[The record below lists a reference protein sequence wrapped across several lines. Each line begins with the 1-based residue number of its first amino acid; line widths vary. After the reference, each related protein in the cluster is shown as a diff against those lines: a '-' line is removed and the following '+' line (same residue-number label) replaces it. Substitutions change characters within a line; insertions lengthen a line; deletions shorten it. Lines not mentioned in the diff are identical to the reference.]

1 MGDDDDEHLA
11 KSSEVESYLEK
22 IWETFFIESK
32 IRVIRRYTQTSKV
45 MKGLVQL
52 IYAFICL
59 ALDLERDFNFD
70 NLLGLTEQPN
80 VKVEEV

>member
-1 MGDDDDEHLA
+1 M
-11 KSSEVESYLEK
+11 SYLEK

-32 IRVIRRYTQTSKV
+32 IRVIRRFMQTNKL

-59 ALDLERDFNFD
+59 SLNLEREFNCD
-70 NLLGLTEQPN
+70 NLLGLSE
-80 VKVEEV
+80 